1 MAPDIRKYH
10 KALKGETK
18 NICDVL
24 AKEIAGVLTKAESK
38 VWHGHPVWFLE
49 GNPIVGYAPRKKGV
63 TLLFW
68 SGQSFT
74 TPGLKKEGSFK
85 AAQAVYVTAVDVKA
99 TLLRK
104 WLRESKKVQWN
115 YKDIVKNKGKLSRL
129 P

>member
-1 MAPDIRKYH
+1 MSPDIKAYH
-10 KALKGETK
+10 KALTGEAK
-18 NICDVL
+18 KICDLL
-24 AKEIAGVLTKAESK
+24 AKEISSVLARAESK

-49 GNPIVGYAPRKKGV
+49 GNPIVGYAVRKKGV

-74 TPGLKKEGSFK
+74 TPGLEDEGSFM
-85 AAQAVYVTAVDVKA
+85 AAQVVYAQIADVK
-99 TLLRK
+99 TSLLRK

-115 YKDIVKNKGKLSRL
+115 YKDIVKNRGKLTRL